1 MNQGKLPTKGTLVFD
16 EENTYDF
23 DSNAFKIQGKS
34 SRGNMI
40 DDTTINS
47 NIDNEKMNLR
57 LKLSELPDFDGKQ
70 DSWLNFRASLSHRKI
85 SGHRKHTK

>member
-1 MNQGKLPTKGTLVFD
+1 
-16 EENTYDF
+16 
-23 DSNAFKIQGKS
+23 
-34 SRGNMI
+34 MI

-70 DSWLNFRASLSHRKI
+70 DSWLNFRASLKP
-85 SGHRKHTK
+85 